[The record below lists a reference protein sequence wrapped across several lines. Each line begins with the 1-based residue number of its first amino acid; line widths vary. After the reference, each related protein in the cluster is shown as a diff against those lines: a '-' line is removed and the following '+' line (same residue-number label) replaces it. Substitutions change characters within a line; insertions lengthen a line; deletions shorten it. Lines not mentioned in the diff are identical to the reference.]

1 MSKESVVKKML
12 HTILIAAAVAIA
24 TARADAADKV
34 TFALQ
39 WIPNGNHFGVFA
51 AKEEGFYS
59 DAGLDVDIERGF
71 GSGDTAKR
79 VATGNADI
87 GIADAG
93 SVILGRSNGEKVK
106 FVATFYEKSPDAIFF
121 LKNTGIEKPKDLEGK
136 TIGGAAGEAGEKLI
150 PLFAAKAGFDSSKL
164 TVVDMAPSA
173 KYGSLVAKT
182 VDSLIGFVNE
192 APPVVAA
199 AKKTGYEVGR
209 FVFADYGID
218 YYSLG
223 IIASDKTIAERPDV
237 LKRFVAATMK
247 GYVWALKNPDKAA
260 DDFAKN
266 FPETSRALVVEQWD
280 VALPLIFTDNVRKNG
295 LGAIDGTK
303 MADTFKLISQVQ
315 KVDSALS
322 AKDVYVTDFIPD
334 VKVE

>member
-1 MSKESVVKKML
+1 MKKML
-12 HTILIAAAVAIA
+12 HTMVTAAAIAIA
-24 TARADAADKV
+24 VAGRADAADKV

-39 WIPNGNHFGVFA
+39 WIPNGNHFGAFA

-59 DAGLDVDIERGF
+59 DAGLDVDIQRGF

-79 VATGNADI
+79 VATGNADV

-106 FVATFYEKSPDAIFF
+106 FVATFYEKSPDVIFYIRG
-121 LKNTGIEKPKDLEGK
+121 TGIEKPKDLEGK

-150 PLFAAKAGFDSSKL
+150 PLFAEKAGFDASKL
-164 TVVDMAPSA
+164 SVINMAPSA
-173 KYGSLVAKT
+173 KYASLVAKT

-192 APPVVAA
+192 APPVEAA
-199 AKKTGYEVGR
+199 AKKTGMQVGR
-209 FVFADYGID
+209 FVFADFGID

-247 GYVWALKNPDKAA
+247 GYVWAIKNPDKAA
-260 DDFAKN
+260 DDFVKN
-266 FPETSRALVVEQWD
+266 NPEISRSLVVEQWNT
-280 VALPLIFTDNVRKNG
+280 ALPLIVTDNVRKNG
-295 LGAIDGTK
+295 MGVIDSTK

-315 KVDSALS
+315 KVDSAIT